1 MHQPSIL
8 ESFGNARERAKAA
21 IAAIKAGEGVLI
33 VDDEDRENEGD
44 LIYAAETI
52 TPKQMALLIREC
64 SGIVCL
70 CLTDEMADA
79 LELEPMVKNN
89 TNKNHTAFTVTIE
102 AAEGVTT
109 GVSASD
115 RVTTIRAAIAPNAK
129 PSDLNRPGHIF
140 PLRARPGGVLERR
153 GHTEVTCDL
162 CRLAGLTP
170 AGVLCELTNEDG
182 TMARLPQIADFAR
195 KHGMP
200 LATVEDIA
208 QYRMEQEGE
217 QARFKRLPI
226 HESPMLNAP
235 GFFHP
240 SCEEMKSARGRRV
253 LQKSPSSRHKQTFS
267 FLTSSCLSHR
277 PARRA

>member
-8 ESFGNARERAKAA
+8 DSFGTARERAEAA
-21 IAAIKAGEGVLI
+21 IAAIKAGQGVLI

-52 TPKQMALLIREC
+52 TPQQMALLIREC

-70 CLTDEMADA
+70 CLTDEKADA
-79 LELEPMVKNN
+79 LKLDPMVKDN
-89 TNKNHTAFTVTIE
+89 TNKNGTAFTVTIE
-102 AAEGVTT
+102 AARGVTT

-115 RVTTIRAAIAPNAK
+115 RVTTIRAAIAPDAK
-129 PSDLNRPGHIF
+129 PEDLNRPGHIF

-162 CRLAGLTP
+162 ARLAGLTP

-182 TMARLPQIADFAR
+182 TMARLPEVAAFAR

-208 QYRMEQEGE
+208 QYRIETG
-217 QARFKRLPI
+217 K
-226 HESPMLNAP
+226 
-235 GFFHP
+235 
-240 SCEEMKSARGRRV
+240 
-253 LQKSPSSRHKQTFS
+253 
-267 FLTSSCLSHR
+267 
-277 PARRA
+277 